1 MEVIDGGGKHRWQW
15 WSMQKALQYRALAFI
30 ILVTLCTGNYESQ
43 APKMAFIILFHFF
56 FISLFLLSSHFL
68 TGDDRR
74 RLPLPPTPKGWPLL
88 GNLLQLRSKPHRT
101 LQILSRSHG
110 SNGLLHLRLGT
121 TTVIIISSASA
132 ATKCFRNHDVN
143 LSSRPP
149 NSVGKHIAYNFE
161 DLVMAPYG
169 LHWRMLRKI
178 CAIHLFSNKV
188 LNNFQHVRDEEVVRL
203 VHYLA
208 RREVAVDIGATV
220 NTYVTNAMA
229 RIIVGRRV
237 IVDGEMATKFKEM
250 TAEISRL
257 AGQFNGLN
265 KKMKKSREKFGE
277 FLEKIIAEHKLK
289 AGDDHFNGSNHVKDF
304 LSLLIEM
311 NEDVHQV
318 EKDKLTNIN
327 IKALLQ
333 DMFIA
338 GTDTTSITVEWILVE
353 LIRHPHILARAQ
365 QELDSIVGRHRLIC
379 ESDLSK
385 FPFLHTII
393 KENFRLH
400 PTIPLSIP
408 RMTIEDF
415 EIDGYL
421 IPKGATLF
429 VNVWAIGR
437 DPITWPN
444 DPLEFNPD
452 RFGPGSLHENVD
464 VKGNSFELI
473 PFGAG
478 RRICAGMNLG
488 LRMIHLITAVL
499 VHSFDWKLPDGQL
512 PEMLD
517 MDESYGATMRK
528 KRPLMAK
535 VEVGYIHKTSTMI
548 KKDMF
553 IVGTDTTSITV
564 EWILVELI
572 RHPHILARAQQE
584 LDSIVGRHRLI
595 CESDLSK
602 FPFLHTIIKENFRLH
617 PTIPLSIPRM
627 TIEDFD
633 IDGYLI
639 PKGATVLVNVW
650 AIGRDPATWPN
661 DPLEFNPD

>member
-1 MEVIDGGGKHRWQW
+1 MVRQNSGVMRW
-15 WSMQKALQYRALAFI
+15 S
-30 ILVTLCTGNYESQ
+30 S
-43 APKMAFIILFHFF
+43 APKMVFIILFLIF
-56 FISLFLLSSHFL
+56 FISLFLLSSLFL

-74 RLPLPPTPKGWPLL
+74 RLPLPPRPKGWPLL
-88 GNLLQLRSKPHRT
+88 GNLLQLMSKPHQT
-101 LQILSRSHG
+101 LQILSKSHG

-132 ATKCFRNHDVN
+132 ATKCFRNHDIN

-149 NSVGKHIAYNFE
+149 NSMGKHIAYNSQ

-169 LHWRMLRKI
+169 SRWRMLRKL
-178 CAIHLFSNKV
+178 CSTHLFSNKV

-208 RREVAVDIGATV
+208 KREVAVDIGGII
-220 NTYVTNAMA
+220 NTYVTDAMA

-237 IVDGEMATKFKEM
+237 IVQGEMATKFKEM
-250 TAEISRL
+250 ATEITRL

-265 KKMKKSREKFGE
+265 KKMKKSRENFGE
-277 FLEKIIAEHKLK
+277 FLEKIIVEHKLK
-289 AGDDHFNGSNHVKDF
+289 AGDQFNGSNHVKDF

-311 NEDVHQV
+311 NEDVDQV
-318 EKDKLTNIN
+318 ETNIN

-338 GTDTTSITVEWILVE
+338 GTDTTSITVEWILAE

-408 RMTIEDF
+408 RMTIEDI

-421 IPKGATLF
+421 IPKGSSLF
-429 VNVWAIGR
+429 VNIWAIGR
-437 DPITWPN
+437 DPVSWPN
-444 DPLEFNPD
+444 YDPLEFNPD

-464 VKGNSFELI
+464 VKGNDFELI

-488 LRMIHLITAVL
+488 LRMIQLITAVL

-528 KRPLMAK
+528 MRPLMAK
-535 VEVGYIHKTSTMI
+535 VVPRLQPQAYI
-548 KKDMF
+548 
-553 IVGTDTTSITV
+553 
-564 EWILVELI
+564 
-572 RHPHILARAQQE
+572 
-584 LDSIVGRHRLI
+584 
-595 CESDLSK
+595 
-602 FPFLHTIIKENFRLH
+602 
-617 PTIPLSIPRM
+617 
-627 TIEDFD
+627 
-633 IDGYLI
+633 
-639 PKGATVLVNVW
+639 
-650 AIGRDPATWPN
+650 
-661 DPLEFNPD
+661 